1 MNPSAPG
8 WIKKHLTY
16 LLNHLS
22 THPQDERGM
31 YAQLRYSGFIYGTS
45 KSTLSDEESQLL
57 NWTEEEKTKINL
69 FDALA
74 CTFYNE
80 KGTTNSED
88 EDCITAILTFY
99 EAVNYEYKKGG
110 FSFIKESNY
119 DRLEKIIDN
128 RIQTNE
134 PLLKKNFSHLITN
147 ALLYIDVLAF
157 KHFINTQTSP
167 YDYAKHMEAV
177 VIQTVWIA
185 ISTTQIKD
193 RQEQK
198 KGAYNE
204 LLMKLFERSIRY
216 NNWPITNSLDITQVI
231 HDITHPLEKSY
242 ILDICAL
249 ALGSDQEID
258 SKENLFIE
266 QVCNYLTITP
276 QEKTESLNSI
286 IRFIDIHKE
295 NISYLQYSNPIQHFY
310 NQVNNTVSTLI
321 LRNKKRLIKEITQ
334 SKELAILLTKSTTRE
349 LAKDEKKIVRKQLLD
364 ICKTVPSLAIF
375 LLPGGSI
382 LMPLLVKFI
391 PKLLPSAFNENMED

>member
-16 LLNHLS
+16 LLNYLS
-22 THPQDERGM
+22 AHPLDKLNL
-31 YAQLRYSGFIYGTS
+31 YDQLRSNGFIYGTS

-57 NWTEEEKTKINL
+57 TWTEEEKTKINL
-69 FDALA
+69 FDALV
-74 CTFYNE
+74 CTFYNNKE
-80 KGTTNSED
+80 ITNPE
-88 EDCITAILTFY
+88 ECITAILIFY
-99 EAVNYEYKKGG
+99 ETVNYEYKKGG

-119 DRLEKIIDN
+119 NRLEKIIDN

-157 KHFINTQTSP
+157 NHFIDTQASP
-167 YDYAKHMEAV
+167 YEYAKHMEAV
-177 VIQTVWIA
+177 IIQTVWIA

-193 RQEQK
+193 KQEQK
-198 KGAYNE
+198 KDTYNE

-216 NNWPITNSLDITQVI
+216 NNWPITNTLNITQVI
-231 HDITHPLEKSY
+231 NDITHPLEKSY

-258 SKENLFIE
+258 SKEMQFIE
-266 QVCNYLTITP
+266 QVCNYLTITL
-276 QEKTESLNSI
+276 QEKTESLNAI
-286 IRFIDIHKE
+286 IHFIDIHKE
-295 NISYLQYSNPIQHFY
+295 DISYLQYSNSIQHFY

-334 SKELAILLTKSTTRE
+334 SKELAILLTQSTTRE
-349 LAKDEKKIVRKQLLD
+349 LAKDEKKFVRKQLLD

-391 PKLLPSAFNENMED
+391 PKLLPSAFNENIEQ